1 MPDERGALRRIF
13 RDMDGAPADERAAA
27 GAGAELRQ
35 CHSNR
40 HETILF
46 FDAGIAADRSHAA
59 HAKPGGSRKRDAPQ
73 MPGIRR
79 FQRLFVP
86 KLHSFPRLVNK
97 GIGGCA
103 RDHG

>member
-1 MPDERGALRRIF
+1 MAHDAMLPRGGGMPDERGALRRIF

-79 FQRLFVP
+79 FQRL
-86 KLHSFPRLVNK
+86 SSQSCTASR
-97 GIGGCA
+97 GW
-103 RDHG
+103 